1 LGIAGT
7 HCRSLLTIEVHVD
20 LLARGMVDMANVV
33 SADDAEAYINKAE
46 QEVWQRGM
54 KAKRG

>member
-1 LGIAGT
+1 
-7 HCRSLLTIEVHVD
+7 
-20 LLARGMVDMANVV
+20 MVDMANVV